1 MAESSGGS
9 TTSGQPAPRAAS
21 QPGVKRKPLY
31 HHLYFWVLLAI
42 VAGAVVGVVAPSFAV
57 ELKPLA
63 DGFVKLIRM
72 LIAPI
77 IFTTV
82 VVGIASLGNLAEAG
96 RLGLKALAYFIVMTL
111 IALAI
116 GLVVIN
122 VVEPGVGLN
131 ITPDPSEAAETL
143 GNLEETPSGIV
154 PFLLHIIPD
163 TFVGAFAEG
172 EIIQVLFLAI
182 LSGIAL
188 TAIGEYGAGIVGAID
203 NIGKMVFGIVHIV
216 LYAAPIG
223 AFGGMAYTVGRF
235 DIGVLGNLATLMAT
249 FYLTCLVFILVVL
262 GGVAAVLGKFNIFK
276 FIRLIKDELLIV
288 LGTSSSES
296 VLPRIMAKLE
306 NAGGARSVVGLTIPT
321 GYSFNLDGTCIYLT
335 MGAIFIAQATNTP
348 MSIGQQIGLLLLLLL
363 VSKGAAGVTGAG
375 LVTLAAGLQAFGTI
389 PAVGIALIVGIDRF
403 MSEAR
408 AITNLIGNAV
418 ATMVIARWE
427 PGGRDDER
435 FREVLDDP
443 SLIEDI
449 DVPEEYETPEEYAE
463 SHRQPAALPP
473 PPEQAEE
480 QAPAGR

>member
-1 MAESSGGS
+1 MADSSGGS
-9 TTSGQPAPRAAS
+9 TTSGARAPRDAGD
-21 QPGVKRKPLY
+21 PDVKRKRLY
-31 HHLYFWVLLAI
+31 QHLYFWVLLAI
-42 VAGAVVGVVAPSFAV
+42 VAGAVVGVVAPGIAV
-57 ELKPLA
+57 ALKPLA

-72 LIAPI
+72 LIAPV

-82 VVGIASLGNLAEAG
+82 VVGIASLGNLTQAG
-96 RLGLKALAYFIVMTL
+96 RLGLKALAYFITMTL

-122 VVEPGVGLN
+122 LINPGAGLN
-131 ITPDPSEAAETL
+131 VTPDPADAKETL
-143 GNLEETPSGIV
+143 GSLQEAPSGV
-154 PFLLHIIPD
+154 VAFLLHIIPD
-163 TFVGAFAEG
+163 TFVGAFTEG
-172 EIIQVLFLAI
+172 EIIQVLFIAI

-188 TAIGEYGAGIVGAID
+188 TALGDLGTGIVAGIDA
-203 NIGKMVFGIVHIV
+203 IGKMIFRIVHLV

-235 DIGVLGNLATLMAT
+235 DIGVLGNLASLMVA
-249 FYLTCLVFILVVL
+249 FYATCLLFILVVL
-262 GGVAAVLGKFNIFK
+262 GGVAWALGGFNILK

-306 NAGGARSVVGLTIPT
+306 NAGADRSVVGLAIPT

-335 MGAIFIAQATNTP
+335 MGAIFIAEATNTP
-348 MSIGQQIGLLLLLLL
+348 MSIGQQIGLLLLLLV

-375 LVTLAAGLQAFGTI
+375 LVTLAAGLQAFGHV

-408 AITNLIGNAV
+408 ALTNLIGNAV

-427 PGGRDDER
+427 GDRDDER

-449 DVPEEYETPEEYAE
+449 DVPEEYETPEEYE
-463 SHRQPAALPP
+463 RSHRPAALTH
-473 PPEQAEE
+473 
-480 QAPAGR
+480 

>member
-1 MAESSGGS
+1 VSESSAGPGPPGEPVS
-9 TTSGQPAPRAAS
+9 QAATERV
-21 QPGVKRKPLY
+21 VKRKRIY

-42 VAGAVVGVVAPSFAV
+42 VAGAVVGMVAPSFAV

-63 DGFVKLIRM
+63 DAFVKLIRM

-82 VVGIASLGNLAEAG
+82 VVGVASLGNLTQAG
-96 RLGLKALAYFIVMTL
+96 RLGIKALGYFITMTL
-111 IALAI
+111 IALVI
-116 GLVVIN
+116 GLVVVN
-122 VVEPGVGLN
+122 VIGPGEGLN
-131 ITPDPSEAAETL
+131 VTPDPADAEATL
-143 GNLEETPSGIV
+143 GSLEETPSGVV

-163 TFVGAFAEG
+163 TFVGAFADG
-172 EIIQVLFLAI
+172 EIIQVLFIAL
-182 LSGIAL
+182 LSAIAL
-188 TAIGEYGAGIVGAID
+188 TAIGEQGRGIVAGIDA
-203 NIGKMVFGIVHIV
+203 IGKMIFRIVHIV

-235 DIGVLGNLATLMAT
+235 DVGVLGNLATLMVA
-249 FYLTCLVFILVVL
+249 FYATCLFFILVVL
-262 GGVAAVLGKFNIFK
+262 GGVAAAFGFNILK

-306 NAGGARSVVGLTIPT
+306 NAGADKSVVGLTIPT

-335 MGAIFIAQATNTP
+335 MGAIFIAQATNTE
-348 MSIGQQIGLLLLLLL
+348 MSIGAQIGLMLLLLV

-375 LVTLAAGLQAFGTI
+375 LVTLAAGLQAFGDI

-418 ATMVIARWE
+418 ATMVIAKWE
-427 PGGRDDER
+427 GARDDER

-449 DVPEEYETPEEYAE
+449 DVPEDYETPEEYAE
-463 SHRQPAALPP
+463 SHR
-473 PPEQAEE
+473 
-480 QAPAGR
+480 APALTH

>member
-9 TTSGQPAPRAAS
+9 TTSGAPASRAAS

-57 ELKPLA
+57 QLKPLA

-96 RLGLKALAYFIVMTL
+96 RLGLKALGYFIVMTL

-122 VVEPGVGLN
+122 LVEPGVGLN
-131 ITPDPSEAAETL
+131 ITPDPAEAEETL
-143 GNLEETPSGIV
+143 GNLQETPSGVV

-163 TFVGAFAEG
+163 TFVGAFADG

-188 TAIGEYGAGIVGAID
+188 TAIGQYGAGIVGAID
-203 NIGKMVFGIVHIV
+203 AIGKMVFRIVHIV

-249 FYLTCLVFILVVL
+249 FYTTCLVFILVML

-348 MSIGQQIGLLLLLLL
+348 MSISQQIGLLLLLLL

-375 LVTLAAGLQAFGTI
+375 LVTLAAGLQAFGDI

-427 PGGRDDER
+427 PDGRNDER

-449 DVPEEYETPEEYAE
+449 DVPEEYETPQEYAE

>member
-1 MAESSGGS
+1 
-9 TTSGQPAPRAAS
+9 
-21 QPGVKRKPLY
+21 
-31 HHLYFWVLLAI
+31 
-42 VAGAVVGVVAPSFAV
+42 
-57 ELKPLA
+57 
-63 DGFVKLIRM
+63 
-72 LIAPI
+72 
-77 IFTTV
+77 
-82 VVGIASLGNLAEAG
+82 
-96 RLGLKALAYFIVMTL
+96 
-111 IALAI
+111 
-116 GLVVIN
+116 
-122 VVEPGVGLN
+122 
-131 ITPDPSEAAETL
+131 
-143 GNLEETPSGIV
+143 
-154 PFLLHIIPD
+154 
-163 TFVGAFAEG
+163 
-172 EIIQVLFLAI
+172 VLFLAI

-188 TAIGEYGAGIVGAID
+188 TAIGEYGAPLVAAID
-203 NIGKMVFGIVHIV
+203 GIGKMVFRVVHIV

-223 AFGGMAYTVGRF
+223 ALGGMAYTVGRF
-235 DIGVLGNLATLMAT
+235 DIGVLGNLATLMAV
-249 FYLTCLVFILVVL
+249 FYTTCLLFIVVVL
-262 GGVAAVLGKFNIFK
+262 GAVAMVFGGFNLFK

-335 MGAIFIAQATNTP
+335 MGAIFIAQATNTQ
-348 MSIGQQIGLLLLLLL
+348 MSLGQQIGLLLLLLL

-463 SHRQPAALPP
+463 SHRPAA
-473 PPEQAEE
+473 
-480 QAPAGR
+480 

>member
-1 MAESSGGS
+1 VSETSENSG
-9 TTSGQPAPRAAS
+9 TSGEPVSPAATEPA
-21 QPGVKRKPLY
+21 VKRKPIW
-31 HHLYFWVLLAI
+31 HHLYFWVLVAI
-42 VAGAVVGVVAPSFAV
+42 AAGVVVGLVAPDFAV
-57 ELKPLA
+57 KLRPLA

-77 IFTTV
+77 VYTTV
-82 VVGIASLGNLAEAG
+82 VVGITSLGNLRQAG
-96 RLGLKALAYFIVMTL
+96 RLGAKALGYFITMTL
-111 IALAI
+111 IALTI

-122 VVEPGVGLN
+122 VVAPGEGLN
-131 ITPDPSEAAETL
+131 VTPDPAEAAGTL
-143 GNLEETPSGIV
+143 STLEETPSGVV
-154 PFLLHIIPD
+154 PFLLHIIPE
-163 TFVGAFAEG
+163 TFVGAFADG
-172 EIIQVLFLAI
+172 EIIQVLFLGI
-182 LSGIAL
+182 VSGIDS
-188 TAIGEYGAGIVGAID
+188 IGR
-203 NIGKMVFGIVHIV
+203 MMFRIVHIV

-235 DIGVLGNLATLMAT
+235 DIGVLGNLAALMAC
-249 FYLTCLVFILVVL
+249 FYATCLFFIVVVL
-262 GGVAAVLGKFNIFK
+262 GGVAAAFGFNIFK

-306 NAGGARSVVGLTIPT
+306 NAGADKSVVGLTIPT

-348 MSIGQQIGLLLLLLL
+348 MTLPQQIGLLLLLLL

-375 LVTLAAGLQAFGTI
+375 LVTLAAGLQAFGSI

-408 AITNLIGNAV
+408 ALTNLIGNGV
-418 ATMVIARWE
+418 ATMVIAKWE
-427 PGGRDDER
+427 GERDDER

-449 DVPEEYETPEEYAE
+449 DVPEDYETPEEYAE
-463 SHRQPAALPP
+463 SHH
-473 PPEQAEE
+473 
-480 QAPAGR
+480 APARNMEQTGAGS

>member
-1 MAESSGGS
+1 MAESSGDS
-9 TTSGQPAPRAAS
+9 TTSGEPISRAAS
-21 QPGVKRKPLY
+21 DPGTEPGVKRKRLY

-42 VAGAVVGVVAPSFAV
+42 VAGAVVGVAAPGFAV

-82 VVGIASLGNLAEAG
+82 VVGIASLGNLSQAG
-96 RLGLKALAYFIVMTL
+96 RLGVKALAYFITMTL

-122 VVEPGVGLN
+122 LINPGAGLN
-131 ITPDPSEAAETL
+131 ITPNPADAKETL
-143 GNLEETPSGIV
+143 GSLQESPSGVV

-163 TFVGAFAEG
+163 TFVGAFADG
-172 EIIQVLFLAI
+172 EIIQVLFIAI

-188 TAIGEYGAGIVGAID
+188 TALGDAGRGMVAGIDA
-203 NIGKMVFGIVHIV
+203 IGKMIFRIVHIV

-235 DIGVLGNLATLMAT
+235 DIGVLGNLASLMVA
-249 FYLTCLVFILVVL
+249 FYATCLLFILVVL
-262 GGVAAVLGKFNIFK
+262 GGVAWALGGFNILK

-306 NAGGARSVVGLTIPT
+306 NAGADRSVVGLTIPT

-335 MGAIFIAQATNTP
+335 MGAIFIAEATNTP

-375 LVTLAAGLQAFGTI
+375 LVTLAAGLQAFGHV

-408 AITNLIGNAV
+408 ALTNLIGNAV

-427 PGGRDDER
+427 GDRDDER

-449 DVPEEYETPEEYAE
+449 DVPEEYETPEEYQQ
-463 SHRQPAALPP
+463 SHRPAALTH
-473 PPEQAEE
+473 
-480 QAPAGR
+480 

>member
-1 MAESSGGS
+1 MSESSRGPGHTGDPS
-9 TTSGQPAPRAAS
+9 SRADS
-21 QPGVKRKPLY
+21 EPGTEPGAKRKPLY

-42 VAGAVVGVVAPSFAV
+42 VAGAVVGVVAPDFAV
-57 ELKPLA
+57 GLKPLA

-82 VVGIASLGNLAEAG
+82 VVGIASLGNLSQAG
-96 RLGLKALAYFIVMTL
+96 RLGGKALSYFIAMTL
-111 IALAI
+111 VALVI
-116 GLVVIN
+116 GLVVVNLIH
-122 VVEPGVGLN
+122 PGVGLN
-131 ITPDPSEAAETL
+131 VTPDPADAQETL
-143 GNLEETPSGIV
+143 GSLKETPSGVV
-154 PFLLHIIPD
+154 PFLLHIIPA
-163 TFVGAFAEG
+163 TFVGAFADG
-172 EIIQVLFLAI
+172 EIIQVLFIAI

-188 TAIGEYGAGIVGAID
+188 TSIGDAGRGIVAGI
-203 NIGKMVFGIVHIV
+203 NSIGKMIFRIVHIV

-235 DIGVLGNLATLMAT
+235 DIGVLGNLAELMVA
-249 FYLTCLVFILVVL
+249 FYVTCLLFILVVL
-262 GGVAAVLGKFNIFK
+262 GGVAAALGRFNILK

-306 NAGGARSVVGLTIPT
+306 NAGADKSVVGLTIPT

-335 MGAIFIAQATNTP
+335 MGAIFIAQATNTR
-348 MSIGQQIGLLLLLLL
+348 MSIGQQLGLLLLLLL

-375 LVTLAAGLQAFGTI
+375 LVTLAAGLQAFGHV
-389 PAVGIALIVGIDRF
+389 PAVGIALIVGVDRF

-408 AITNLIGNAV
+408 ALTNLIGNAV

-427 PGGRDDER
+427 NERDDER

-443 SLIEDI
+443 SLIEDV
-449 DVPEEYETPEEYAE
+449 DVPEDYETPEEYE
-463 SHRQPAALPP
+463 RSHRPAALTH
-473 PPEQAEE
+473 
-480 QAPAGR
+480 

>member
-1 MAESSGGS
+1 MAESSGDS
-9 TTSGQPAPRAAS
+9 TTSGAPAPPAAS

-96 RLGLKALAYFIVMTL
+96 RLGLKALGYFIVMTL

-122 VVEPGVGLN
+122 LVEPGVGLN
-131 ITPDPSEAAETL
+131 ITPDPADAQETL
-143 GNLEETPSGIV
+143 GSLEETPSGIV

-188 TAIGEYGAGIVGAID
+188 TAIGEHGAGIVAGID
-203 NIGKMVFGIVHIV
+203 SIGKMIFRIVHIAV
-216 LYAAPIG
+216 RRPDRRLRRHGLHRGPVRPRG
-223 AFGGMAYTVGRF
+223 TRQPGHPHGGLLSDLPGVHRGRAQRGRRGVGEVQHLQVHPAHQGR
-235 DIGVLGNLATLMAT
+235 V
-249 FYLTCLVFILVVL
+249 
-262 GGVAAVLGKFNIFK
+262 
-276 FIRLIKDELLIV
+276 LIV

-306 NAGGARSVVGLTIPT
+306 NAGAARSVVGLTIPT

-335 MGAIFIAQATNTP
+335 MGAIFIAQATNTQ
-348 MSIGQQIGLLLLLLL
+348 MSISQQIGLLLLLLL

-418 ATMVIARWE
+418 ARWSS
-427 PGGRDDER
+427 PGGAWRPRRRTVPRGPRRPVADRGHRCARGVRD
-435 FREVLDDP
+435 
-443 SLIEDI
+443 
-449 DVPEEYETPEEYAE
+449 PEEYAE
-463 SHRQPAALPP
+463 SHRPAA
-473 PPEQAEE
+473 
-480 QAPAGR
+480 

>member
-1 MAESSGGS
+1 MAESSGGPGTS
-9 TTSGQPAPRAAS
+9 GEPVSRTTSESGTTPSR
-21 QPGVKRKPLY
+21 KRKPLY

-57 ELKPLA
+57 ALKPLA

-116 GLVVIN
+116 GLVVVHLIA
-122 VVEPGVGLN
+122 PGEGLN
-131 ITPDPSEAAETL
+131 VTPDPADAKETL
-143 GNLEETPSGIV
+143 GSLQETPSGIV

-188 TAIGEYGAGIVGAID
+188 TSIGEYGAGIVAGID
-203 NIGKMVFGIVHIV
+203 SIGKMIFRIVHIV

-235 DIGVLGNLATLMAT
+235 DLGVLGNLATLMAA

-262 GGVAAVLGKFNIFK
+262 GGVAAVLGRFNILK

-335 MGAIFIAQATNTP
+335 MGAIFIAQATNTQ
-348 MSIGQQIGLLLLLLL
+348 MSIGQQVGLLLLLLL

-375 LVTLAAGLQAFGTI
+375 LVTLAAGLQAFGHV

-427 PGGRDDER
+427 PGGRNDER

-449 DVPEEYETPEEYAE
+449 DVPEEYETPQEYEE
-463 SHRQPAALPP
+463 SHRPPALTH
-473 PPEQAEE
+473 
-480 QAPAGR
+480 